1 VVNNLKGKIMASFS
15 FSSLKLIV
23 IGTLISASLIMAG
36 CQTTTSAG
44 EVGVD
49 RKQFL
54 LVSSE
59 QAEAGAAQFYAKEM
73 QKYSAQGALNKNPQQ
88 TARVREIASRLIAQ
102 VGAFRPDARNWK
114 WEVNVINSKELNA
127 YVAAG
132 GKIAVYSG
140 LIDSLQLNDD
150 ELAAVMGHE
159 ISHALREH
167 TREAMSQAVA
177 QQVGVSVLAQVAGL
191 GQGAA
196 SVLSTA
202 TDVAIGLPF
211 SRQKEHEADEM
222 GIELMARAAY
232 DPRSA
237 VTVWRKMLSTGGSR
251 PPQILSTHP
260 DPVNRIKDIES
271 HLPRVVPL
279 YEAAKRSGRR

>member
-1 VVNNLKGKIMASFS
+1 MASFS

-23 IGTLISASLIMAG
+23 IGTVISASLIMTG

-49 RKQFL
+49 RRQFL

-73 QKYSAQGALNKNPQQ
+73 QKYSAQGALNTNSQQ
-88 TARVREIASRLIAQ
+88 TARVRAIASGLIGQ

-127 YVAAG
+127 YCAAG

-150 ELAAVMGHE
+150 EIAAVMGHE
-159 ISHALREH
+159 MAHALREH

-196 SVLSTA
+196 SMLATA

-237 VTVWRKMLSTGGSR
+237 VSVWRKMLSVGGSR

>member
-1 VVNNLKGKIMASFS
+1 MASFS
-15 FSSLKLIV
+15 VSSLKLIV
-23 IGTLISASLIMAG
+23 IGTVISASLIMTG

-73 QKYSAQGALNKNPQQ
+73 QKYSAKGALNTNPQQ

-140 LIDSLQLNDD
+140 LIDSLQLSDD

-251 PPQILSTHP
+251 PPQMLSTHP

>member
-1 VVNNLKGKIMASFS
+1 MASFS

-251 PPQILSTHP
+251 PPQMLSTHP